1 MSTKTTF
8 KRVALVA
15 VAALGF
21 GVLTS
26 VAPATAAANANIT
39 AITAG
44 TSDPARVL
52 VSSGGTTITVTHAET
67 TGDVGVDTVTAQIT
81 SAPAT
86 SVDAALTFSASAESL
101 GGPNGTGTYT
111 ASTKTNQLATSN
123 AGVARAV
130 FSPNRLATFTTTALT
145 LKLNADVAGTYTIL
159 VTADAASA
167 AGFSAGKLSTTYTI
181 TTAGA
186 PTALTASSYAGSVTT
201 SGRYG
206 QLMKLTMKDAAGNAT
221 VLGLNEAIDIT
232 DNSTAVTQLDGFSA
246 EGSAITSFGSASAHV
261 NGTYFFRVVNTGT
274 AIAADGTAVVTF
286 TGGGLLPSSLTTNAS
301 ATLVKAVAA
310 TTGSTITVAPTTS
323 TTVRGNASGSTAYSS
338 GTMYA
343 PGSVAVTFSVLTNDS
358 TAAAVVIAT
367 EASDA
372 AGAVYNS
379 TVSKALTATST
390 NTTTVAGTVPAVTA
404 TGANTT
410 LRLLTVLDGSSG
422 GVTATASFGARAAR
436 TVAVLG
442 SASVLSATAGS
453 TTWNVQVKDQYGTA
467 IAFAPISVAVSG
479 RNTVATTALGVTDA
493 NGIISYTLA
502 DKGTTGTTD
511 TLTFT
516 SGSLTAATAT
526 VTYGTVTVAKV
537 SFTGPNTT
545 SGVAAATTTVSP
557 IRANDTPEASTAA
570 ASVVVTDASGNLLAG
585 VPVVFTVSGT
595 TAAITSNVVTVYTDS
610 AGKAASTVFA
620 WVAGT
625 YTVTATAG
633 GVTGTGSYTFANTTA
648 ADARVLSATVADG
661 IISAKVVDRFGNP
674 VSGVSVYAS
683 RTSGTGYFGSG
694 VSKTTTTTGT
704 DGIAEFTLIGNAE
717 VKVSTLDYA
726 AAAGTNAPGQTCALA
741 GNIDCAVGATA
752 AKAFTATT
760 AGTTAVAAK
769 NYGSTFAPAGVSTV
783 SVTVSNSAA
792 ADAAT
797 AAADAAA
804 EATDAANA
812 ATDAANAAAE
822 AADAAT
828 AAAQDAADAVAALS
842 TQVSEMVD
850 ALKKQ
855 ITALTNLVIK
865 IQKKVKA

>member
-1 MSTKTTF
+1 
-8 KRVALVA
+8 
-15 VAALGF
+15 
-21 GVLTS
+21 
-26 VAPATAAANANIT
+26 
-39 AITAG
+39 
-44 TSDPARVL
+44 VL

-81 SAPAT
+81 SAPT
-86 SVDAALTFSASAESL
+86 GSVNAALSFSASSEAL

-111 ASTKTNQLATSN
+111 ASTKTDQLATSN

-130 FSPNRLATFTTTALT
+130 FSPNRLATFTTTQLS
-145 LKLNADVAGTYTIL
+145 LSLNADIAGTYTIL

-186 PTALTASSYAGSVTT
+186 PTSLTASSYAGSVTT
-201 SGRYG
+201 SGQYG

-232 DNSTAVTQLDGFSA
+232 DNSTAVTQLNGFSSA
-246 EGSAITSFGSASAHV
+246 GSAITSFGSASAHV

-286 TGGGLLPSSLTTNAS
+286 TGGGLLPASLTTNAS

-379 TVSKALTATST
+379 TVTKALTATTT

-410 LRLLTVLDGSSG
+410 LKILTALDGSG
-422 GVTATASFGARAAR
+422 ATNVTATASFGARAAR

-442 SASVLSATAGS
+442 SAAVLSATAGS

-479 RNTVATTALGVTDA
+479 RNTVAATALGVTDA
-493 NGIISYTLA
+493 NGIISYTLKDA
-502 DKGTTGTTD
+502 GTTGTTD

-545 SGVAAATTTVSP
+545 SGVATATTTVSP

-704 DGIAEFTLIGNAE
+704 DGIAEFTLIGTAT
-717 VKVSTLDYA
+717 VTVSTLDYA

-752 AKAFTATT
+752 AKKFTATT
-760 AGTTAVAAK
+760 EGTTAVAGK
-769 NYGSTFAPAGVSTV
+769 NIGSSFAPAGVS
-783 SVTVSNSAA
+783 SVTVAVNNNAA
-792 ADAAT
+792 ADSSQ

>member
-8 KRVALVA
+8 KRIALVA

-26 VAPATAAANANIT
+26 VSPASAVGANDNID
-39 AITAG
+39 AISAG
-44 TSDPARVL
+44 TSAPARVG
-52 VSSGGTTITVTHAET
+52 VSSGATTITLTHPET
-67 TGDVGVDTVTAQIT
+67 ATPGFNETVTAQIT
-81 SAPAT
+81 SAPT
-86 SVDAALTFSASAESL
+86 GSVDAALAFSAGATN
-101 GGPNGTGTYT
+101 PMTNTPVYT
-111 ASTKTNQLATSN
+111 NSTKTAWTAASMAGIASAFGRTSTVSG
-123 AGVARAV
+123 A
-130 FSPNRLATFTTTALT
+130 TTTNLT
-145 LKLNADVAGTYTIL
+145 LSLNADVAGSYTIL
-159 VTADAASA
+159 VTANAA
-167 AGFSAGKLSTTYTI
+167 AGGGFTAGKISTSYTI

-186 PTALTASSYAGSVTT
+186 PTSLTASSYAGSVTT

-206 QLMKLTMKDAAGNAT
+206 QLMRLTMKDAAGNAT
-221 VLGLNEAIDIT
+221 VLGTNEAINIT
-232 DNSTAVTQLDGFSA
+232 TDSSSVVEVRNGFTGAGSVITAFGPASTNDA
-246 EGSAITSFGSASAHV
+246 
-261 NGTYFFRVVNTGT
+261 GTYFFRVINNGT
-274 AIAADGTAVVTF
+274 AIAANGTAVVTF
-286 TGGGLLPSSLTTNAS
+286 TGGGLLPATLTTNAS
-301 ATLVKAVAA
+301 ASLRVAVAA
-310 TTGSTITVAPTTS
+310 TTGGTITVAPTTATAAS
-323 TTVRGNASGSTAYSS
+323 IRGNTSGSSAWAAGGIMHT
-338 GTMYA
+338 T
-343 PGSVAVTFSVLTNDS
+343 GSAAVTFSVLTNDS
-358 TAAAVVIAT
+358 TAAAVVLAT

-372 AGAVYNS
+372 LGAVYNS
-379 TVSKALTATST
+379 TVTKALTTTTT

-404 TGANTT
+404 TGVNTT
-410 LRLLTVLDGSSG
+410 LTLLTNLNSG
-422 GVTATASFGARAAR
+422 AGTTATAAFAAPVAR

-442 SASVLSATAGS
+442 SAAVLSATGGS
-453 TTWNVQVKDQYGTA
+453 TTWNVEVKNQYGVG
-467 IAFAPISVAVSG
+467 IAFAPVSVAVSG
-479 RNTVATTALGVTDA
+479 RNTVLTTALGVTDA
-493 NGIISYTLA
+493 NGIISYTLKDA
-502 DKGTTGTTD
+502 GTTGTRD

-537 SFTGPNTT
+537 SFTGPNTAA
-545 SGVAAATTTVSP
+545 GVAAATTTVSP

-595 TAAITSNVVTVYTDS
+595 TAAITSNVVTVYTNS
-610 AGKAASTVFA
+610 AGVAASTVFA

-633 GVTGTGSYTFANTTA
+633 GVTGSGSYTFANSTA
-648 ADARVLSATVADG
+648 ADARVLSATADG
-661 IISAKVVDRFGNP
+661 GIVSAKVVDRFGNP

-694 VSKTTTTTGT
+694 VSKTTTTTGA

-717 VKVSTLDYA
+717 LLISTLDYNA
-726 AAAGTNAPGQTCALA
+726 VPGTNAPGQTCALA
-741 GNIDCAVGATA
+741 GNIDCAVGSTA

-760 AGTTAVAAK
+760 AGTTAVAGK
-769 NYGSTFAPAGVSTV
+769 NIGSSFAPAGVSRVTL
-783 SVTVSNSAA
+783 TVSNSAA

-822 AADAAT
+822 AADA
-828 AAAQDAADAVAALS
+828 VAALS

-865 IQKKVKA
+865 IQKKVRA